1 MTGLKQI
8 AVAIDLMAK
17 IISDETAPAVARVA
31 AADFILELS
40 PPEAIAAY
48 KASAA

>member
-1 MTGLKQI
+1 MNHI
-8 AVAIDLMAK
+8 ARAIDLMAK
-17 IISDETAPAVARVA
+17 IIRDETAPAVARVA